1 MVLDCHEPWEVLIH
15 GWGVCRKHDPRAPFD
30 QDITPESVIE
40 AAREITRRAVA

>member
-1 MVLDCHEPWEVLIH
+1 MRLDCHEPWEVLIH

-40 AAREITRRAVA
+40 AAREITREATA